1 MAIHEH
7 ILRAAPTEIGGTSDS
22 FLIESILHHQR
33 TMASRNKQPLTPQ
46 PAQLGFGAEDMLNR
60 LEERLIS
67 MCSGLAAQ
75 QERLQVTLEAQTE
88 ATHDVARKSES
99 ALREASALYEAST
112 SVARFSGLHS
122 TSPPG
127 LPNASPVSPVP
138 SDGGGS
144 NLVSSL
150 EESTAVSKPRMRR
163 ASTTRIG
170 LQGDEDLLKDE
181 DSNWS
186 LVSADPD
193 IGVALKD
200 VRGKISDH
208 VDRTQRKQPKIADL
222 ESEGTLYIQLL
233 RARDLMPADDNGLS
247 DPYAKVSLGEDKQR
261 SRKMKRTLDPV
272 WHDEVF
278 AFQGVLGQLVD
289 HPLKFTMWDFDL
301 YSTDDQLGYVEIE
314 LADHT
319 YCNEIRRE
327 ITAYFDTQGEVV
339 LAVWWEPE
347 DLNEDGD
354 RKVPGRRSK
363 FGKSQAKEPWY
374 RQLLGYVYNLIPER
388 FRTLKGC
395 CASCCI
401 AVLHPESRFRSGW
414 NVALAFFILY
424 CGIAVPLEIA
434 FETDMVREMCTDPYN
449 PHGPLIVRGECTQFL
464 QWFWLNFIVDVWF
477 IADIYLNFRTGF
489 MHEGHFVADDWLVA
503 KAYLK
508 GSFLMDVL
516 GTFPLNIV
524 MMVAN
529 PENPYGDAQVA
540 AMLSAGEAEGAGMD
554 PGRANRMLR
563 LMRMAKLAK
572 LARMRKLAKTM
583 EAFEEFLNP
592 GVLAVMKVCTKRTP
606 RALDLG
612 LCRFSECLRCA
623 RLAPPHPATPP
634 PLTRSYPHEHHSWS
648 SSPSSAATSLA
659 ASGG

>member
-1 MAIHEH
+1 
-7 ILRAAPTEIGGTSDS
+7 
-22 FLIESILHHQR
+22 
-33 TMASRNKQPLTPQ
+33 MASRNTRLQSSLPSQ
-46 PAQLGFGAEDMLNR
+46 PAQLGFGADDVLSR

-67 MCSGLAAQ
+67 TCSGLSAQ
-75 QERLQVTLEAQTE
+75 HERLQATLEDHAE
-88 ATHDVARKSES
+88 ATQSLRHDVARLHG
-99 ALREASALYEAST
+99 ALSGSSLITGDAKMLTGDAKVITGDAKMPPKLDGNVSMVPLASLPEASLPASSSEAGLPALPT
-112 SVARFSGLHS
+112 

-127 LPNASPVSPVP
+127 ERWRGAARWSMEGFPSSSPVP
-138 SDGGGS
+138 SIPSDQ
-144 NLVSSL
+144 VSL
-150 EESTAVSKPRMRR
+150 GEESTAASKPKLRR
-163 ASTTRIG
+163 AHSTRIG
-170 LQGDEDLLKDE
+170 LQGDEDLLQDE

-186 LVSADPD
+186 LVSADPE
-193 IGVALKD
+193 IGLALKD
-200 VRGKISDH
+200 MRGKISDH
-208 VDRTQRKQPKIADL
+208 VDRTHRKQPKIADL
-222 ESEGTLYIQLL
+222 EAEGTLYIQLL
-233 RARDLMPADDNGLS
+233 RARELMAADDNGLS

-261 SRKMKRTLDPV
+261 SRKMKRTLNPV

-278 AFQGVLGQLVD
+278 AFQGVLGQLVE

-301 YSTDDQLGYVEIE
+301 YTSDDQLGYVEIE

-354 RKVPGRRSK
+354 RKGGRRSK
-363 FGKSQAKEPWY
+363 FGKTSAKQPWY
-374 RQLLGYVYNLIPER
+374 RLLWGHIYKLIPER

-401 AVLHPESRFRSGW
+401 AVLHPESKFRSGW

-424 CGIAVPLEIA
+424 CGMAVPLEIA

-464 QWFWLNFIVDVWF
+464 QWFWLNFVVDVWF

-489 MHEGHFVADDWLVA
+489 MHEGHFVSDDWVVA

-516 GTFPLNIV
+516 GTFPLNIA

-529 PENPYGDAQVA
+529 PENPYGDAQLA
-540 AMLSAGEAEGAGMD
+540 AMLSAGQADNGGMD

-592 GVLAVMKVCTKRTP
+592 GVLAVMKVTP
-606 RALDLG
+606 WPR
-612 LCRFSECLRCA
+612 
-623 RLAPPHPATPP
+623 P
-634 PLTRSYPHEHHSWS
+634 
-648 SSPSSAATSLA
+648 SP
-659 ASGG
+659 